1 MGRPTNG
8 MGVGY
13 PSTCFP
19 HLQKLFPRCSRYLH
33 PPNTKF
39 KMNHQTAK
47 KKNRFGCDFSYWSW
61 SFLVGS
67 MSNWGLSLVN
77 LQHQPFVKLPLAAA
91 SSSSKRS
98 PRNSSRW
105 KISSSCRAA
114 HRILRADFSKG
125 TSGWPKILISMGVPR
140 KYLGGFKKKTIAI
153 TVQWILTLYSNW

>member
-1 MGRPTNG
+1 MGWGSAIHPLVFPISKN
-8 MGVGY
+8 
-13 PSTCFP
+13 CFP
-19 HLQKLFPRCSRYLH
+19 GVLDIYTPQIPNSRWT
-33 PPNTKF
+33 TK
-39 KMNHQTAK
+39 QL